1 MVGVR
6 PFDWSPLTGG
16 DPCPGSP
23 EAYASVAEHW
33 GTRAGDATVAAG
45 KLGTIVTN
53 DAESLRV
60 WRIEKVASEGK
71 AVLEEMSRT
80 FTTAQELLLGWKQ
93 DLEGMQERAD
103 EALRKAKAAE
113 QLAVDAR
120 QEIGALGAFA
130 AQVKENEEPNLARK
144 IFLEEEFSAAHT
156 RIAEAQRVVDE
167 VRSEYGTKSA
177 DAVAKYQLA
186 VAGLWSVDTGSA
198 GGGLFGSSMQSIRDI
213 LVGGLSE
220 QQMRDLEQAAAH
232 AGDGPAEYEAYLKL
246 LSDLD
251 ARSLEEF
258 FGTHPNLARNPLAS
272 TGDVVWET
280 TYTRQWWEN
289 LPDNFKEALITYAP
303 GLVSNL
309 NGVSYKERDKASR
322 KLIDDLLAD
331 PDISQEH
338 KDDLQEIKKAAE
350 GKKGEE
356 RYILFLDISHM
367 GDKDGTRENDFLTA
381 IAVGDVDEATSTTV
395 MVPGMDNNVGRS
407 VGSLTQNAWDMYMT
421 QDGIKKKDERVAVIA
436 YLGYDTPDLMRSLD
450 RPLDLSMEVYDPLPE
465 SYERP
470 YPLQSVLEPDL
481 ARKGGQQ
488 LADFYDALNVTKSSN
503 RDIPAFGLATTD
515 KYNDP
520 HISLNTH
527 SYGTT
532 TTAEALSL
540 SQTAVNNVGFYG
552 SAGLTQEAVDAA
564 NAGLWRIERDQNNQ
578 QELWYVHS
586 PDDLL
591 APTGASAAGR
601 QLPGDITFAQ
611 ELQDIAVIDSNGT
624 YYEDVDYHPV
634 STSGSQQGYWSAD
647 AYTQY
652 QGAQH
657 SLGSHGDPSGARYL
671 KAVYYVEEPRTG
683 TKVQFTI
690 TSEMWNSASP
700 EKKEKWL
707 NILLQQQGMTREEF
721 DAGKSQTNAEVPPDM
736 ARSLNRGMIIGSGAR
751 AE

>member
-130 AQVKENEEPNLARK
+130 AQVKENEEPNIARK
-144 IFLEEEFSAAHT
+144 IFLEEELSAART

-186 VAGLWSVDTGSA
+186 VAGLWSVDAGSA

-258 FGTHPNLARNPLAS
+258 FGTHPDLARNPLAS

-289 LPDNFKEALITYAP
+289 LPDNFKEALTTYAP

-407 VGSLTQNAWDMYMT
+407 INSLVINARDMYVT

-436 YLGYDTPDLMRSLD
+436 YLGYDTPDLGATADHYMKNSNRYPDQSWGAAPYMD
-450 RPLDLSMEVYDPLPE
+450 YSSVPFTERDTPDYPE
-465 SYERP
+465 
-470 YPLQSVLEPDL
+470 QSVLSGDL

-503 RDIPAFGLATTD
+503 RDISAFGLATTD
-515 KYNDP
+515 EYNDP
-520 HISLNTH
+520 HISLNAH

-552 SAGLTQEAVDAA
+552 SAGPMQEAVDAA
-564 NAGLWRIERDQNNQ
+564 NAGLWRIERNQNNQ

-591 APTGASAAGR
+591 APAGASAAGR
-601 QLPGDITFAQ
+601 PLPGEITFAQ

-634 STSGSQQGYWSAD
+634 STSGSQQGYWSPG

-657 SLGSHGDPSGARYL
+657 SLGSHGNPSGARYL

-721 DAGKSQTNAEVPPDM
+721 DAGKNK
-736 ARSLNRGMIIGSGAR
+736 
-751 AE
+751 